1 MSTIN
6 TPCDLALDAVKA
18 LLPYQPGKPI
28 DELERELG
36 LTNIVKLASNENPLG
51 PSLLVKQAIE
61 KSIDEVSLYPDG
73 NGFALKQALAN
84 KHGITSEMITLGNG
98 SNDVLD
104 IIARVFLSEGR
115 EAIFSEYAFV
125 VYAIATQAVNATA
138 RVAKAKPLGGDD
150 AYGHDLTTMAELL
163 TDKTAV
169 IFIANPNNPTG
180 TWLDPAELETF
191 IASVPKHIVVVLDE
205 AYCEYLQPETA
216 FDSMQWLAHYPN
228 LIITRTF
235 SKAYG
240 LAGLRVGY
248 AVSQPAVAD
257 LLNRIRQPFNVN
269 SIALAAAEAALSDP
283 AYIEQSRELNQQGL
297 QQLADG
303 FDRLGL
309 AYIPSVGNFICVEV
323 GDNSADVYQGLL
335 KQGVIVRP
343 VAAYNMPRHLR
354 VSVGLAEQNI
364 ALLEALE
371 KVLPGV

>member
-104 IIARVFLSEGR
+104 IIARVFLNEGR

-150 AYGHDLTTMAELL
+150 AYGHDLATMAELL

-180 TWLDPAELETF
+180 TWLEPAELETF
-191 IASVPKHIVVVLDE
+191 IASVSKHIVVVLDE

-216 FDSMQWLAHYPN
+216 FDSMQWLAHFPN

-269 SIALAAAEAALSDP
+269 SIALAAAEAALSDQ

-323 GDNSADVYQGLL
+323 GGNSADVYQGLL

-371 KVLPGV
+371 TVLQGV